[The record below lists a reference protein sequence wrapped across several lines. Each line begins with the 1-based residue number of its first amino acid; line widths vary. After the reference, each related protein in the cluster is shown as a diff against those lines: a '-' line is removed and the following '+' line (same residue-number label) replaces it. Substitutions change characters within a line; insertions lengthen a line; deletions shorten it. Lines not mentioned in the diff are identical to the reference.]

1 MRHLRR
7 ENVGTG
13 PWPILSSRKV
23 FAHRVVLV
31 SKYDAEIYSLKLSS
45 LSRLLTRQKD
55 HLPFLGWGFSAPITM
70 YEEDGE
76 LVSLVFLNQTSREH
90 WDLVFLR
97 VRDLELT
104 TEECTLAPVDDV
116 CHMPS
121 KH

>member
-1 MRHLRR
+1 MKK
-7 ENVGTG
+7 ET
-13 PWPILSSRKV
+13 
-23 FAHRVVLV
+23 
-31 SKYDAEIYSLKLSS
+31 
-45 LSRLLTRQKD
+45 
-55 HLPFLGWGFSAPITM
+55 ITM

-104 TEECTLAPVDDV
+104 TEECTLTLLTM